1 MWTNNSLQGNCSNT
15 DNIDDKII
23 KTKEMKEAIKKVGI
37 SPAEG
42 NLNSELYK
50 YVVDWF
56 HERLLLFLKI
66 TFAW

>member
-1 MWTNNSLQGNCSNT
+1 LWTNNSLQGNCSNT

-50 YVVDWF
+50 YVVD
-56 HERLLLFLKI
+56 
-66 TFAW
+66 